1 MNNKRF
7 FNCFLLTLIL
17 NCCWLLSYA
26 YKHSKFLRV
35 PEILS
40 YRSFIICCCY
50 YYLLFLFTAYSS
62 VYFSNAFLFILCI
75 PIAVR
80 LEDNLCANRFFSKL
94 FKDPSMTLR
103 DDRESAAIITQVWN
117 TTMPGIYSSNKIRYD
132 CEFRVHGDEPKRPP
146 RGIYTVITRLKF
158 RHDPVKNECLD
169 YIQFRDGNR
178 SPSERICNDIS
189 RDGPAGRLIFDQR
202 NRDLS
207 VVIHIDKKRMITEPL
222 ELRAVLTAHSEC
234 KYTGDFLCEPTDPHT
249 CISRYFVR
257 DNITNCMYPCR
268 DEVSCFHDAVPLGEM
283 DTTNVALSAITS
295 LIFTMLGVGFCV
307 WVCWKYWNC
316 ITVQQHAHEASAVTN
331 RSRRQRQYRNSV
343 QRVSRRQLSLS
354 KYKK

>member
-1 MNNKRF
+1 
-7 FNCFLLTLIL
+7 
-17 NCCWLLSYA
+17 
-26 YKHSKFLRV
+26 
-35 PEILS
+35 
-40 YRSFIICCCY
+40 
-50 YYLLFLFTAYSS
+50 
-62 VYFSNAFLFILCI
+62 
-75 PIAVR
+75 
-80 LEDNLCANRFFSKL
+80 
-94 FKDPSMTLR
+94 MTLR

-132 CEFRVHGDEPKRPP
+132 CEFRVHGDDPKRPP

-268 DEVSCFHDAVPLGEM
+268 DEVSCFHDAVPLEGM

-331 RSRRQRQYRNSV
+331 RNRRQRQHRNSV
-343 QRVSRRQLSLS
+343 QRVSSRKLFQSE
-354 KYKK
+354 